1 MMLIISSYLK
11 NVREML
17 RRNNIQP
24 PSCIRCIVLRKER
37 LSSQGRQ
44 RGYNKLTFILEIS
57 RYLKEHVCGT

>member
-1 MMLIISSYLK
+1 MMLTISSYLK

-44 RGYNKLTFILEIS
+44 RGYNKLTFIVEIP
-57 RYLKEHVCGT
+57 R